1 MEEVTLEQLSLK
13 ALPPAALLVGCRLL
27 GLFIA
32 APFFRSRMLP
42 WRLKIAVVAVL
53 SLGVLVSPTLQE
65 SMAGLPAGVIENLG
79 NPAHG
84 WLIIAGEVLVGIA
97 LGWSVLFV
105 LACVQGAAGLI
116 AQQTGLSANLIVDP
130 QSPGT
135 GSPRNQPSISESTVA
150 RWESSCT

>member
-84 WLIIAGEVLVGIA
+84 WLTPKLTC
-97 LGWSVLFV
+97 LGLNYSMGSLLFY
-105 LACVQGAAGLI
+105 LLHSRPLEPCPPDYEDGQGP
-116 AQQTGLSANLIVDP
+116 T
-130 QSPGT
+130 
-135 GSPRNQPSISESTVA
+135 RSTA
-150 RWESSCT
+150 